1 LHSLG
6 NAPDSGTSGAKVTK
20 VTKVTLCRD
29 FASDYFSCEMA
40 SVAFFLSPL
49 SPVVWH
55 FAKRIGPQLRA
66 VMRPEKRCDGV
77 SDEILKTVWPTTSS
91 QNEKR

>member
-1 LHSLG
+1 LHSLS
-6 NAPDSGTSGAKVTK
+6 NAPDSGTSGAKVT
-20 VTKVTLCRD
+20 LCRD
-29 FASDYFSCEMA
+29 YVSDYFSCEVA
-40 SVAFFLSPL
+40 SVPFFLSPL

-66 VMRPEKRCDGV
+66 VMRPEKSCSGV